1 MNKFF
6 TFITF
11 QFLFVNNLCEIIFNF
26 FRDKTKI
33 KSSKND
39 IDIFT
44 SLSEN
49 FLQTEIKLGNP
60 IQTIPVRISS
70 EYYSLNIINKN
81 ATDKL
86 KSFDPNI
93 SSSYINISLEIDE
106 YTEFFKKVYL
116 SKDDFS
122 FNNNKNVKNFTFV
135 LGTLN
140 EKDYSGV
147 IGLRLISTYKDKSN
161 IIENLKEINEI
172 KNKAFQLKYTNL
184 NNESGILIIGN
195 NTYNHS
201 ENNFIKENIPKIKLE
216 LTWGFNILKIKSG
229 KDEVSKN
236 EIMAKINFDYGLI
249 LGSNS
254 YNKSIYDKFF
264 KENIEKKICYPIN
277 FNNLIHYICNKNVN
291 LKNFPPLILYS
302 KDSNL
307 EFSLNYEDLFT
318 EINGKY
324 YFLVNF
330 EYIHKSEI
338 KEFWNLGVPFIKKY
352 SLIFDRDKNI
362 VGLYKERI
370 NNEPEKSNFLTLSL
384 ILSCLIIIGLLL
396 YICYYVLRSEKRM
409 KRAQELYDDVGN
421 NDEKLI

>member
-11 QFLFVNNLCEIIFNF
+11 QLLFVNNLCEIIFNF
-26 FRDKTKI
+26 FRDKSKI

-60 IQTIPVRISS
+60 IQTIPVRIST
-70 EYYSLNIINKN
+70 EYYSLNILNKN

-86 KSFDPNI
+86 KSFDPNM

-106 YTEFFKKVYL
+106 DTEFFKKVYL

-147 IGLRLISTYKDKSN
+147 IGLRLISTYKDKNN
-161 IIENLKEINEI
+161 IIENLKQINEI

-195 NTYNHS
+195 DTYNHS
-201 ENNFIKENIPKIKLE
+201 ENNFIKEKIPNIQLE

-229 KDEVSKN
+229 KDDVSKN

-249 LGSNS
+249 FGSNS

-264 KENIEKKICYPIN
+264 KENIDNKICQSLI
-277 FNNLIHYICNKNVN
+277 FNNLIHYICMKDVK

-307 EFSLNYEDLFT
+307 EFILNYEDLFI

-330 EYIHKSEI
+330 EYIHKSEL

-362 VGLYKERI
+362 VGYYKERI
-370 NNEPEKSNFLTLSL
+370 NSDSDKPNFFTFSL
-384 ILSCLIIIGLLL
+384 IFACLIIIGLLI
-396 YICYYVLRSEKRM
+396 YIFYYVMRSEKRK
-409 KRAQELYDDVGN
+409 KRAQELYDDIGN
-421 NDEKLI
+421 DNEKFI

>member
-11 QFLFVNNLCEIIFNF
+11 QLLFVNNLCEIIFNF
-26 FRDKTKI
+26 FRDKSKI

-86 KSFDPNI
+86 KSFDPNM

-106 YTEFFKKVYL
+106 DTEFFKKVYL

-147 IGLRLISTYKDKSN
+147 IGLRLISTYKDKNN
-161 IIENLKEINEI
+161 IIENLKQINEI
-172 KNKAFQLKYTNL
+172 KNKAFQLKYTDL
-184 NNESGILIIGN
+184 NNESGLLIIGN
-195 NTYNHS
+195 DTYNHS
-201 ENNFIKENIPKIKLE
+201 DNNFIKEKIPNIKLE

-229 KDEVSKN
+229 SDDVSKN

-249 LGSNS
+249 FGSSS
-254 YNKSIYDKFF
+254 YNKTIYDKFF
-264 KENIEKKICYPIN
+264 KENIDNKICQSLI
-277 FNNLIHYICNKNVN
+277 FNNLIYYICNKNVK
-291 LKNFPPLILYS
+291 LKKFPSLILYS

-307 EFSLNYEDLFT
+307 EFNLNYEDLFI
-318 EINGKY
+318 EINEKY

-330 EYIHKSEI
+330 EYIHKSEL
-338 KEFWNLGVPFIKKY
+338 KEYWNLGVPFIKKY

-362 VGLYKERI
+362 VGLYKDRI
-370 NNEPEKSNFLTLSL
+370 NDDSDKSNFFTFSL
-384 ILSCLIIIGLLL
+384 IFACLIIIGLLL
-396 YICYYVLRSEKRM
+396 YIFYYVFRSEKRI

-421 NDEKLI
+421 DNEKFL

>member
-1 MNKFF
+1 MNKSF
-6 TFITF
+6 TFITI
-11 QFLFVNNLCEIIFNF
+11 QLLFVNILCEIIFNF
-26 FRDKTKI
+26 YRDKNKI

-39 IDIFT
+39 FDIFT

-122 FNNNKNVKNFTFV
+122 FNNNKIVKNFSFV

-147 IGLRLISTYKDKSN
+147 IGLRLISTYKDKNN
-161 IIENLKEINEI
+161 IIENLKQINEI
-172 KNKAFQLKYTNL
+172 KNKAFQLKYTDL
-184 NNESGILIIGN
+184 NNESGLLIIGN
-195 NTYNHS
+195 DTYNHS
-201 ENNFIKENIPKIKLE
+201 DNNFIKEKIPNIKLE

-229 KDEVSKN
+229 NDDVSKN

-249 LGSNS
+249 FGSSS
-254 YNKSIYDKFF
+254 YNKTIYDKFF
-264 KENIEKKICYPIN
+264 KENIDNKICQSLI
-277 FNNLIHYICNKNVN
+277 FNNLIYYICNKNVK
-291 LKNFPPLILYS
+291 LKKFPSLILYS

-307 EFSLNYEDLFT
+307 EFNLNYEDLFI
-318 EINGKY
+318 EINEKY

-330 EYIHKSEI
+330 EYIHKSEL
-338 KEFWNLGVPFIKKY
+338 KEYWNLGVPFIKKY

-362 VGLYKERI
+362 VGLYKDRI
-370 NNEPEKSNFLTLSL
+370 NDDSDKSNFFTFSL
-384 ILSCLIIIGLLL
+384 IFACLIIIGLLL
-396 YICYYVLRSEKRM
+396 YIFYYVFRSEKRI

-421 NDEKLI
+421 DNEKFL

>member
-49 FLQTEIKLGNP
+49 FLQTEINLGNP
-60 IQTIPVRISS
+60 IQTIPLRIST
-70 EYYSLNIINKN
+70 EYYSLNILNKN

-86 KSFDPNI
+86 KYFDPNI

-122 FNNNKNVKNFTFV
+122 FNNNKIVKNFSFV

-147 IGLRLISTYKDKSN
+147 IGLRLISTYKDKNN
-161 IIENLKEINEI
+161 IIENLKQINEI
-172 KNKAFQLKYTNL
+172 KNKAFQLKYTDL
-184 NNESGILIIGN
+184 NNESGLLIIGN
-195 NTYNHS
+195 DTYNHS
-201 ENNFIKENIPKIKLE
+201 DNNFIKEKIPNIKLE

-229 KDEVSKN
+229 NDDVSKN

-249 LGSNS
+249 FGSSS
-254 YNKSIYDKFF
+254 YNKTIYDKFF
-264 KENIEKKICYPIN
+264 KENIDNKICQSLI
-277 FNNLIHYICNKNVN
+277 FNNLIYYICNKNVK
-291 LKNFPPLILYS
+291 LKKFPSLILYS

-307 EFSLNYEDLFT
+307 EFTLNYEDLFI
-318 EINGKY
+318 EINEKY
-324 YFLVNF
+324 YFLVNC
-330 EYIHKSEI
+330 EYIHKSEL
-338 KEFWNLGVPFIKKY
+338 KEYWNLGVPFIKKY

-362 VGLYKERI
+362 VGLYKDRI
-370 NNEPEKSNFLTLSL
+370 NDDSDKSNFFTFSL
-384 ILSCLIIIGLLL
+384 IFACLIIIGLLL
-396 YICYYVLRSEKRM
+396 YIFYYVFRSEKRI

-421 NDEKLI
+421 DNEKFI